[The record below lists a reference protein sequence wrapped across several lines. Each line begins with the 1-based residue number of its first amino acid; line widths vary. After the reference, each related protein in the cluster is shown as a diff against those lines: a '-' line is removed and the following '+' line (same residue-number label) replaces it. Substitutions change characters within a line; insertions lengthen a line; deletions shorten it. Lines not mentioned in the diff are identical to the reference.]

1 MSSRTRMKRALR
13 AIDDA
18 ATALRHARP
27 ARLKVVWILTG
38 RLVSLMMLKEKSA
51 GPYETSRT
59 KRSPG

>member
-1 MSSRTRMKRALR
+1 MKRALR